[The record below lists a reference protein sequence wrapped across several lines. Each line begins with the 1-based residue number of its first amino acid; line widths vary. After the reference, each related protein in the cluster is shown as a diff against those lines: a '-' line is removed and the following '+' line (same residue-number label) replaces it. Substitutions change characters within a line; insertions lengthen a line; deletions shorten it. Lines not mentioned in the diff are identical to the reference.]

1 MTSKLRKSLF
11 YIPIIALA
19 LASLLPTA
27 AHAHRQWLLPSASTV
42 EGREP
47 WVTIDAGVSEN
58 LFDVDTAA
66 LKLDGLTITGPDGTA
81 VAPDNILNGHQRNSI
96 ELKLSKPG
104 TYKIA
109 LASESVMASYTLDG
123 EQKRFRGS
131 IEDFAKEI
139 PANAQDVKKSITYS
153 RNETFVTTGQPND
166 AALKPTK
173 IGLEMIPLTP
183 PTELH
188 AGQKTGFRFL
198 IDGKPAAKLGFSL
211 VPGGV
216 RYRGVLNEIRLVTND
231 KGEASLT
238 WPAAGMYWVTA
249 SWPERVPG
257 MEDQGPGTGQNES
270 KGESKGQTAQ
280 PARRLSYSATLEVL
294 PQ

>member
-1 MTSKLRKSLF
+1 MALKIRKSV
-11 YIPIIALA
+11 LA
-19 LASLLPTA
+19 LTLLSLLPAA

-42 EGREP
+42 DGRDP
-47 WVTIDAGVSEN
+47 WVTVDAGVSEN

-66 LKLDGLTITGPDGTA
+66 LKLDGLTITGPDGAA
-81 VAPDNILNGHQRNSI
+81 VVPDNILNGHQRNSI

-104 TYKIA
+104 TYRIA
-109 LASESVMASYTLDG
+109 LTGESVMASYTLNG

-131 IEDFAKEI
+131 VEDFAKEV
-139 PANAQDVKKSITYS
+139 PQNAEEVKKTVTYS
-153 RNETFVTTGQPND
+153 RNETFVTAGQPNNTV
-166 AALKPTK
+166 LKPSN
-173 IGLEMIPLTP
+173 IGLEMIPVTH
-183 PTELH
+183 PTQLF
-188 AGQKTGFRFL
+188 AGEKASFRFL

-216 RYRGVLNEIRLVTND
+216 RYRGVLNEIRLVTD
-231 KGEASLT
+231 GKGEASLA

-257 MEDQGPGTGQNES
+257 VE
-270 KGESKGQTAQ
+270 GQTPAPQ